1 MTNQPENIKKF
12 LPQWLY
18 ECLRWV
24 VSIVLPA
31 TATLIAALNAAW
43 QWHLPI
49 EAILGTFSA
58 IETFLGAVFLGAKIC
73 SD

>member
-1 MTNQPENIKKF
+1 MTNQPENIKKVR
-12 LPQWLY
+12 PQWLY
-18 ECLRWV
+18 ESLRWI

-58 IETFLGAVFLGAKIC
+58 VETFLGAVFLGAKIC